1 MSEIL
6 SIPISS
12 LLLDA
17 ENPRLPQPNVGQ
29 REALRALAT
38 QQNRK
43 LIALAR
49 DIVQHGINP
58 TELPIVI
65 KTGDDLGRY
74 VVLEGNRRLAALKSL
89 ENPESLVGALQ
100 PSDLA
105 EIRKWGKQYQGNPI
119 ESLQCF
125 VVDAKPESQHWME
138 LRHTGGQNEGAAI
151 VPWGADDAAR
161 FRARSGNVA
170 FHTQAL
176 DFLENR
182 GDLTPDKRKKVKSAS
197 LKRIIGTPE
206 VREKLGIELDDGKLR
221 LLADERLVAKG
232 LMHVVN
238 DLLSGH
244 VKTKDIYTKPLRID
258 YADKLPASIV
268 VKPTVQSG
276 HGAAV
281 GTKAGPMVPKQA
293 VGLGSAIQRDKL
305 IPRALALNI
314 TDGRLQRIAKELKGL
329 SLNEYTNAVSV
340 LFRVFI
346 ELSADDYIARQSL
359 APPNDKLSTKLL
371 AVTTDLISRKKLT
384 TQQAA
389 PVRLTCRKD
398 SFLAPSTA
406 LMNEYVHSASIF
418 PAPGDL
424 RAYWDSV
431 QPFIQAVW
439 AP

>member
-29 REALRALAT
+29 REVLRALAS

-43 LIALAR
+43 LVALAR

-58 TELPIVI
+58 TELLIVI
-65 KTGDDLGRY
+65 RTGDDLGRY

-100 PSDLA
+100 PNDLA
-105 EIRKWGKQYQGNPI
+105 DIRKWAKQYQENPI

-125 VVDAKPESQHWME
+125 IVDTKPDSQHWME
-138 LRHTGGQNEGAAI
+138 LRHTGGQNEGASI
-151 VPWGADDAAR
+151 VPWNADDSAR
-161 FRARSGNVA
+161 FRARSGNTP

-176 DFLENR
+176 DFLEKR
-182 GDLTPDKRKKVKSAS
+182 GDLTPDKRKKIKSAS

-206 VREKLGIELDDGKLR
+206 VRQKLGIELDDGMLR
-221 LLADERLVAKG
+221 LLADERVVAKG
-232 LMHVVN
+232 LLHVIN
-238 DLLSGH
+238 DLISGTI
-244 VKTKDIYTKPLRID
+244 KTKDIYTKPQRVD
-258 YADKLPASIV
+258 YANKLPASLV
-268 VKPTVQSG
+268 VKPTILSG
-276 HGAAV
+276 HGVSV
-281 GTKAGPMVPKQA
+281 GTKSGTTPPRPTGGSGPVVQKD
-293 VGLGSAIQRDKL
+293 RL
-305 IPRALALNI
+305 IPRGLVLNI

-329 SLNEYTNAVSV
+329 SLIEYTNAVSV

-346 ELSADDYIARQSL
+346 ELSTDDYISRQSL
-359 APPNDKLSTKLL
+359 APANDKLSTKLL

-389 PVRLTCRKD
+389 PVRLVCRKD
-398 SFLAPSTA
+398 SFLSPSIA

-431 QPFIQAVW
+431 QPFIQAIW

>member
-1 MSEIL
+1 
-6 SIPISS
+6 
-12 LLLDA
+12 
-17 ENPRLPQPNVGQ
+17 
-29 REALRALAT
+29 
-38 QQNRK
+38 
-43 LIALAR
+43 
-49 DIVQHGINP
+49 
-58 TELPIVI
+58 
-65 KTGDDLGRY
+65 
-74 VVLEGNRRLAALKSL
+74 VLEGNRRLAAIKSL

-100 PSDLA
+100 PADLS
-105 EIRKWGKQYQGNPI
+105 EMRRWGKQYQENPI

-125 VVDAKPESQHWME
+125 VVDTKPESQHWMQ

-161 FRARSGNVA
+161 YRARSGNIA
-170 FHTQAL
+170 FTTQAL
-176 DFLENR
+176 DFLEAR
-182 GDLTPDKRKKVKSAS
+182 GDLTPDKRKRVKSSS

-206 VREKLGIELDDGKLR
+206 VRLKLGIELEDGKLR

-232 LMHVVN
+232 LLHIIN
-238 DLLSGH
+238 DLISGS
-244 VKTKDIYTKPLRID
+244 VKTKDIYTKPQRLD
-258 YADKLPASIV
+258 YANKLPASLV
-268 VKPTVQSG
+268 VKPTIPSG
-276 HGAAV
+276 RGVSIGAKS
-281 GTKAGPMVPKQA
+281 GTAVPKTTA
-293 VGLGSAIQRDKL
+293 GSGLVVHKDKL
-305 IPRALALNI
+305 IPRGLVLNI

-329 SLNEYTNAVSV
+329 SLIEYTNAVSV

-359 APPNDKLSTKLL
+359 SPANDHLSTKLL

-384 TQQAA
+384 PQQAA
-389 PVRLTCRKD
+389 PVRLVCRRD
-398 SFLAPSTA
+398 SFLAPSVA